1 VASASICGS
10 GIKDLVCTVSIV
22 EDSLLDDTELSRPEL
37 LADLDRFRTDDVLT
51 RYLDAAVVMDVVW

>member
-1 VASASICGS
+1 VEPACIWGS